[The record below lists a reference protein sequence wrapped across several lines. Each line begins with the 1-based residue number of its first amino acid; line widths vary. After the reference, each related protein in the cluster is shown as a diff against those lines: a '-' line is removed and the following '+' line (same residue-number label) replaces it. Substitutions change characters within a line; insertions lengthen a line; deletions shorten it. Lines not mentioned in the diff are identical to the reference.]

1 MINYSDK
8 GFSIFHRFILCLL
21 VCIWFICFVSFWEL
35 LNLSL
40 ITSPYNY
47 LIAAI
52 IGLLVSAFGSLQNY
66 GDFYSRKGS
75 GRIKDSILKS
85 NFQLAVMSFSVFA
98 AYFVTKDSHTS
109 RLFLILFMASI
120 WPLLIFF
127 NFAIPGLFKRV
138 NGYYGLKRNSIIVGS
153 SSQIKEMSSWLNAQ
167 ENKGF
172 TFAGAFLTDSE
183 SCELNRLRCL
193 GSCDDIKSYISSN
206 PTYQLV
212 LLPDEN
218 NFSPDLI
225 MSIADTATSN
235 GCRFLIYNTLSGIFD
250 DRLAFLEESGR
261 QFLTLLNEPLQSPFN
276 RMLKRSL
283 DLAICIPSILT
294 IIPLSMLVVKFF
306 QSIQSPG
313 PLFFKQERVGMGG
326 RRFVIWKFRSMRVS
340 DNEDES
346 KQAFPGD
353 ERIFSFG
360 RIMRRFSIDELPQF
374 INVIRGDMSL
384 VGPRPYLASHDFIFQ
399 KNYKSYKIR
408 QFVKPG
414 VTGPAQCRGLRGE
427 FTDPELVN
435 RRIELDF
442 AYVGSWTIWTDV
454 EIVFRT
460 IGQVLFPPKSA
471 Y

>member
-1 MINYSDK
+1 M
-8 GFSIFHRFILCLL
+8 SI
-21 VCIWFICFVSFWEL
+21 WEV

-47 LIAAI
+47 LVAAI

-127 NFAIPGLFKRV
+127 NFAIPGLFKRL

-153 SSQIKEMSSWLNAQ
+153 SSQIKEMSPWLNAQ

-172 TFAGAFLTDSE
+172 TFAGVFLTDSE
-183 SCELNRLRCL
+183 SYKSEKLRCL

-218 NFSPDLI
+218 NFSSDLI

-294 IIPLSMLVVKFF
+294 IVPISMLVVKFF
-306 QSIQSPG
+306 QCIQSPG
-313 PLFFKQERVGMGG
+313 PLFFKQ
-326 RRFVIWKFRSMRVS
+326 
-340 DNEDES
+340 
-346 KQAFPGD
+346 
-353 ERIFSFG
+353 
-360 RIMRRFSIDELPQF
+360 
-374 INVIRGDMSL
+374 
-384 VGPRPYLASHDFIFQ
+384 
-399 KNYKSYKIR
+399 
-408 QFVKPG
+408 
-414 VTGPAQCRGLRGE
+414 
-427 FTDPELVN
+427 
-435 RRIELDF
+435 
-442 AYVGSWTIWTDV
+442 
-454 EIVFRT
+454 
-460 IGQVLFPPKSA
+460 
-471 Y
+471 